1 MFRESSTRGGGR
13 ARAESVGS
21 SIEPRVSRE
30 GQDPRR
36 RARLKEGRVGEKK
49 LESLTGNMAEVAS
62 ARPPAVDMALVAED
76 EPQLKLPE
84 NTLLRRERPDHTH
97 VPADPTRRT
106 HHPPVS
112 RDTLNL

>member
-1 MFRESSTRGGGR
+1 ME
-13 ARAESVGS
+13 
-21 SIEPRVSRE
+21 
-30 GQDPRR
+30 
-36 RARLKEGRVGEKK
+36 KKK

-62 ARPPAVDMALVAED
+62 ARQPAVDMALVAED
-76 EPQLKLPE
+76 EPQLKIPD
-84 NTLLRRERPDHTH
+84 NTLLRRERPDRTH